1 MTQEAILY
9 YADNPADFVEDLLHV
24 TPDKNQRAIL
34 DSVAKNQM
42 TSVRSGHG
50 IGKSAVEAW
59 TVIWFMSTRPFPKI
73 PCTAPTQHQL
83 FDILWAEIS
92 KWLRNN
98 KALERELMW
107 TKEKVYMKQYPEEW
121 FAVARTASKPDA
133 LQGFHADDILYI
145 IDEASGVDDKV
156 FEPVL
161 GALSTPGARLLMCGN
176 PTQLSG
182 FFYDSHHKN
191 RGSYTTFHVDGR
203 NSSRV
208 SDDFVKTIIQ
218 MYGEDSDVFRVR
230 VAGEFPRQENDVFI
244 PLPLVEKSI
253 MTEWTE
259 PTKPARIDIG
269 CDVARYGDDRTVIG
283 YKVDE
288 KAMFYK
294 RKSGQDLMQTADD
307 IMELGLKLMEKYRFD
322 KAIPIKIDDS
332 GLGGGVTDRL
342 RRVKREQPERFW
354 WMDIIPVYF
363 GQRIHHDFYYDST
376 TYMMSVVKNLL
387 APQTPEGAQKPVQLI
402 LPNDNDLVGQL
413 STRKY
418 SMTDDAKIRVES
430 KDAMKKRGM
439 HSPDEADCMRD
450 YSIACLP
457 AHGVLQLLLRLH
469 RHPDGQLGR
478 MSGWLAEQLPIGGIV
493 PLRVRAQHRFRQG
506 DHTRR
511 AMILIGNGVGVAG
524 LGAAAG
530 VWANRTGAASARP
543 MAAPRVRRVN
553 SCFMRGSSGQ
563 RQGRRASGSGGRPGE
578 HSIRTPR
585 RP

>member
-182 FFYDSHHKN
+182 FFMTATIRTEAATPHSMLTAGTAAAS
-191 RGSYTTFHVDGR
+191 RTTSSKP
-203 NSSRV
+203 SSRC
-208 SDDFVKTIIQ
+208 T
-218 MYGEDSDVFRVR
+218 
-230 VAGEFPRQENDVFI
+230 
-244 PLPLVEKSI
+244 
-253 MTEWTE
+253 
-259 PTKPARIDIG
+259 ARI
-269 CDVARYGDDRTVIG
+269 RTFSVF
-283 YKVDE
+283 V
-288 KAMFYK
+288 
-294 RKSGQDLMQTADD
+294 S
-307 IMELGLKLMEKYRFD
+307 
-322 KAIPIKIDDS
+322 
-332 GLGGGVTDRL
+332 
-342 RRVKREQPERFW
+342 PE
-354 WMDIIPVYF
+354 
-363 GQRIHHDFYYDST
+363 S
-376 TYMMSVVKNLL
+376 
-387 APQTPEGAQKPVQLI
+387 
-402 LPNDNDLVGQL
+402 
-413 STRKY
+413 
-418 SMTDDAKIRVES
+418 
-430 KDAMKKRGM
+430 
-439 HSPDEADCMRD
+439 SP
-450 YSIACLP
+450 
-457 AHGVLQLLLRLH
+457 
-469 RHPDGQLGR
+469 
-478 MSGWLAEQLPIGGIV
+478 
-493 PLRVRAQHRFRQG
+493 
-506 DHTRR
+506 
-511 AMILIGNGVGVAG
+511 
-524 LGAAAG
+524 
-530 VWANRTGAASARP
+530 
-543 MAAPRVRRVN
+543 
-553 SCFMRGSSGQ
+553 
-563 RQGRRASGSGGRPGE
+563 GRRTMFSSLCRSSKNPL
-578 HSIRTPR
+578 
-585 RP
+585 